1 MQGISGRCSIK
12 KLSQHNYTCIHT
24 HAHTQLY
31 NCPMHTHACPTH
43 LLYVVKMLFEAIT
56 KYLYAVRN
64 RTQIRLGLG
73 SVQYRDSAAQN
84 QYYDSELFVKDL
96 DSQMTRG
103 LELR

>member
-1 MQGISGRCSIK
+1 MQGISGRCSII
-12 KLSQHNYTCIHT
+12 KLSKYNYTCTYTI
-24 HAHTQLY
+24 TQLS
-31 NCPMHTHACPTH
+31 HAYTCPTH
-43 LLYVVKMLFEAIT
+43 FLYVVKMLFEAIT
-56 KYLYAVRN
+56 KHLYAVRN